1 MTGNRY
7 YGRGFSTASGGVSVL
22 NLTVTRADYVA
33 FPVTPESE
41 ASNGAPIQNQAYFV
55 YLQDWP
61 IGSVWNFVTM
71 NLTQV
76 GGQQPTEVGF
86 FYSDSA
92 PNRDGQRLTKIAS
105 TPTFDSVTSGLGFK
119 RNLLP
124 MNGTLY
130 TNCYLWAGYRHS
142 GALAQPRFS
151 SIQPD
156 LGDANELIL
165 NSSPAFSSTINFFA
179 TLNGTAIHLQMR
191 GERSPIDS

>member
-1 MTGNRY
+1 MVGNRY
-7 YGRGFSTASGGVSVL
+7 YGRPVDTSGGGLTVL
-22 NLTVTRADYVA
+22 NLTVTRPDFVA
-33 FPVTPESE
+33 FPVTPEDP

-71 NLTQV
+71 NLTQI
-76 GGQQPTEVGF
+76 GGAQATEVGF

-105 TPTFDSVTSGLGFK
+105 TPTFENVTSGLGVK
-119 RNLLP
+119 RNVFP
-124 MNGTLY
+124 MQATLF

-165 NSSPAFSSTINFFA
+165 NSSPAFSATTNFFA
-179 TLNGTAIHLQMR
+179 TLNATAIHLQMR